1 LFEVPSRPRR
11 RWASTYRDAARPRNP
26 SDRMRRRDFITLVG
40 GAAAWPLAARTQ
52 DSDRIRRIG
61 VLMHTGADEP
71 ESQARLAAFTQG
83 LQELGCRLAVICG
96 STIAGAQAT
105 TRAYGEMR
113 PSLWPCDRTLSSL
126 VSARPHWHCSRLPAP
141 YQLLWGKRLTLSAI
155 VTFKAF
161 RDRAAISP
169 ASFNSS
175 IA

>member
-1 LFEVPSRPRR
+1 MLDAGSAQSERLDVTLLARR
-11 RWASTYRDAARPRNP
+11 RGRWRHA
-26 SDRMRRRDFITLVG
+26 
-40 GAAAWPLAARTQ
+40 
-52 DSDRIRRIG
+52 RRIQTALDASAYSCTRG
-61 VLMHTGADEP
+61 RMSLSHRLVLRHSHKGSRNWA
-71 ESQARLAAFTQG
+71 G
-83 LQELGCRLAVICG
+83 RLAVICG

-141 YQLLWGKRLTLSAI
+141 YQLLWGKRLTLSAM